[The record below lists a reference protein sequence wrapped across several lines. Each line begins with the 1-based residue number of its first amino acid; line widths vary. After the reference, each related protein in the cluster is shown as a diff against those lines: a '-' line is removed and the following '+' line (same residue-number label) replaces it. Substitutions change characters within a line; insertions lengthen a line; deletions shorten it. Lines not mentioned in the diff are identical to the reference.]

1 MNDFKKNLFSQ
12 GQTLFTQNEFNQAI
26 SEVREEIVNMA
37 IQATHMAV
45 AMEREACATLADN
58 CLDIE
63 KLGEQIRNRIPAQR
77 Q

>member
-63 KLGEQIRNRIPAQR
+63 ILGEQIRNRIPAQR